1 MMKPQPASRD
11 TMLQL
16 GYLGLLPFIGGVL
29 VTWADLTLFGLS
41 GEQLF
46 LSYSAVILSFL
57 SGVLWGNGIDHF
69 SHKLSRNALL
79 LSNLFALLAWGALIQ
94 GATQYLVATGL
105 LATGY
110 LAVWLAE
117 KWIRKSESEDTS
129 SAYQTMRGRLT
140 IAVVACHGLLLIVV

>member
-1 MMKPQPASRD
+1 MKSQPSARD

-16 GYLGLLPFIGGVL
+16 GYLGLVPFIGGVII
-29 VTWADLTLFGLS
+29 TWADLTLFGLS

-79 LSNLFALLAWGALIQ
+79 LSNLFALLAWGALLQ
-94 GATQYLVATGL
+94 GATQYVIATGIL
-105 LATGY
+105 TAGY

-117 KWIRKSESEDTS
+117 KWIRKSEREEAQPA
-129 SAYQTMRGRLT
+129 AYQVMRGRLT
-140 IAVVACHGLLLIVV
+140 AGVVGCHGLLLLVA